1 VNFTLTPVPLPGE
14 NTTEFSSM
22 EGWLFLLNP
31 VDLAARYCI
40 MMLFYLSIRV
50 AMISSGKTSKLEL
63 LPAAIRGFGSATT
76 TEELLQRLTTTAVDL
91 TGSASASVLEFD
103 ESSNCLRFVAVPWFW
118 RQLLK
123 DIFVPLDKS
132 IAGWVFA
139 NNKLQIVQNVKKDP
153 RHYTL
158 VDQLT
163 NFTTSSLLAVPMAYK
178 GETIGVIEVVNK
190 GDGRQY
196 TEEDATLIE
205 TLATYAAMVLG
216 NINLEKRIQETRNEF
231 AELDRMKSNFI
242 AITSHEL
249 RTPLGLI
256 LGHATFLRETIS
268 PDHREPMDTIIRNAT
283 RLKEI
288 IESLTEVD
296 NYEAGVARIRQ
307 NSISIPSIIRD
318 VVASFQDMAASKNIT
333 LQEDIRDEDLQVEA
347 DANKITVAVS
357 NLIRNALTFTNTGG
371 QVQVMAESVTGHV
384 QVSVKDDG
392 IGIPASDLG
401 RIFDRF
407 FQVESHLT
415 RRHTGMGLGLSVAK
429 SMIELH
435 GGRIWVESVEGKGS
449 TFSFLLPL
457 RPTQAKPSEKAF
469 IT

>member
-1 VNFTLTPVPLPGE
+1 
-14 NTTEFSSM
+14 
-22 EGWLFLLNP
+22 
-31 VDLAARYCI
+31 
-40 MMLFYLSIRV
+40 
-50 AMISSGKTSKLEL
+50 MISPDKASKLER
-63 LPAAIRGFGSATT
+63 LPAVIREFGSASN
-76 TEELLQRLTTTAVDL
+76 TEELLQRLTTAAIDL
-91 TGSASASVLEFD
+91 TGSASASILEFD
-103 ESSNCLRFVAVPWFW
+103 EGSNSLRFVAVPWFW
-118 RQLLK
+118 HQLLK
-123 DIFVPLDKS
+123 DISVPLDKS

-153 RHYTL
+153 RHYKE

-178 GETIGVIEVVNK
+178 GETIGVLEVINK
-190 GDGRQY
+190 GDNAHY
-196 TEEDATLIE
+196 TEDDAAILE
-205 TLATYAAMVLG
+205 MLALYAAIILWNSG
-216 NINLEKRIQETRNEF
+216 LERQIQSTRNEYT
-231 AELDRMKSNFI
+231 ELDRMKSNFI

-256 LGHATFLRETIS
+256 LGHATFLKES
-268 PDHREPMDTIIRNAT
+268 LSEEHREPMDIIIRNAT

-296 NYEAGVARIRQ
+296 NYEAGVASIRQ
-307 NSISIPSIIRD
+307 NSISIPYIIRE
-318 VVASFQDMAASKNIT
+318 VVSSFQDMAANKNIT
-333 LQEDIRDEDLQVEA
+333 LEEDIRDEDLQVEA
-347 DANKITVAVS
+347 DGNKITVAIS
-357 NLIRNALTFTNTGG
+357 NLIRNALTFTNEGG
-371 QVQVMAESVTGHV
+371 LVQVIVELVTGHV
-384 QVSVKDDG
+384 QVSVKDNG

-415 RRHTGMGLGLSVAK
+415 RRYTGMGLGLSVAK
-429 SMIELH
+429 SLIELH

-457 RPTQAKPSEKAF
+457 RSSQISPQKKAF

>member
-1 VNFTLTPVPLPGE
+1 
-14 NTTEFSSM
+14 
-22 EGWLFLLNP
+22 
-31 VDLAARYCI
+31 
-40 MMLFYLSIRV
+40 
-50 AMISSGKTSKLEL
+50 MISSEKASKLEL
-63 LPAAIRGFGSATT
+63 LPAVIRGFGSASGTD
-76 TEELLQRLTTTAVDL
+76 ELLQRLTTAAINL

-118 RQLLK
+118 HQLLK

-139 NNKLQIVQNVKKDP
+139 NNKLQIVQNVIKDP
-153 RHYTL
+153 RHYTV

-163 NFTTSSLLAVPMAYK
+163 NFTTSSLLAVPMTYK
-178 GETIGVIEVVNK
+178 GETIGVLEVVNK
-190 GDGRQY
+190 GDNLNY
-196 TEEDATLIE
+196 TEDDATILEI
-205 TLATYAAMVLG
+205 LALFAATVLW
-216 NINLEKRIQETRNEF
+216 NSSLERQIQNTRNEF

-256 LGHATFLRETIS
+256 LGHATFLREMITEE
-268 PDHREPMDTIIRNAT
+268 HREPMETIIRNAT

-307 NSISIPSIIRD
+307 NSISIPSIVRE
-318 VVASFQDMAASKNIT
+318 VVASFQDMAARKNIT

-357 NLIRNALTFTNTGG
+357 NLIRNALTFTNEGG
-371 QVQVMAESVTGHV
+371 QVQVMVESVTGHV
-384 QVSVKDDG
+384 QVTVKDNG
-392 IGIPASDLG
+392 IGIPLSDLG
-401 RIFDRF
+401 RVFDRF

-429 SMIELH
+429 TMIELH

-457 RPTQAKPSEKAF
+457 RPTQVKPGEKAF

>member
-1 VNFTLTPVPLPGE
+1 
-14 NTTEFSSM
+14 
-22 EGWLFLLNP
+22 
-31 VDLAARYCI
+31 
-40 MMLFYLSIRV
+40 
-50 AMISSGKTSKLEL
+50 MISSEKASKLEL
-63 LPAAIRGFGSATT
+63 LPAVIRGFGSAAN
-76 TEELLQRLTTTAVDL
+76 TEELLQRLTTAAIDL
-91 TGSASASVLEFD
+91 TGSVSASVLEFD
-103 ESSNCLRFVAVPWFW
+103 EESNCLRFVAVPWFW

-123 DIFVPLDKS
+123 DILVPLDKS

-139 NNKLQIVQNVKKDP
+139 NNKLQIVQNVKKDH
-153 RHYTL
+153 RHYAA

-178 GETIGVIEVVNK
+178 GETIGVLEVVNK
-190 GDGRQY
+190 GDNHNY
-196 TEEDATLIE
+196 TEEDATILEI
-205 TLATYAAMVLG
+205 LALYAAMVLW
-216 NINLEKRIQETRNEF
+216 NSSLERRIQDTRNEF

-256 LGHATFLRETIS
+256 LGHATFLREAIS
-268 PDHREPMDTIIRNAT
+268 KENREPMDTIIRNAT

-307 NSISIPSIIRD
+307 NSISIPAIVRD
-318 VVASFQDMAASKNIT
+318 VVSSFQDMAASKNIT
-333 LQEDIRDEDLQVEA
+333 LLEDIRDENLQVEA

-357 NLIRNALTFTNTGG
+357 NLIRNALTFTNGG
-371 QVQVMAESVTGHV
+371 GNVLVMVESVTGHV

-401 RIFDRF
+401 RVFDRF

-415 RRHTGMGLGLSVAK
+415 RHHTGMGLGLSVAK
-429 SMIELH
+429 SLIELH

-449 TFSFLLPL
+449 IFSFLLPL
-457 RPTQAKPSEKAF
+457 RPAQVKPAEKAF

>member
-1 VNFTLTPVPLPGE
+1 
-14 NTTEFSSM
+14 
-22 EGWLFLLNP
+22 
-31 VDLAARYCI
+31 
-40 MMLFYLSIRV
+40 
-50 AMISSGKTSKLEL
+50 MISPEKASKLEK
-63 LPAAIRGFGSATT
+63 LPEIIRGLGSVAD
-76 TEELLQRLTTTAVDL
+76 TEELLQRLTTAAIDL

-103 ESSNCLRFVAVPWFW
+103 EPSNSLRFVAVPWFW

-139 NNKLQIVQNVKKDP
+139 NNKLQIVQEVKKDP
-153 RHYTL
+153 RHYRV
-158 VDQLT
+158 VDQVT
-163 NFTTSSLLAVPMAYK
+163 NFTTSSLLAAPMVYRGNK
-178 GETIGVIEVVNK
+178 IGVLEVVNK
-190 GDGRQY
+190 GDNAYY
-196 TEEDATLIE
+196 TEADATIIE
-205 TLATYAAMVLG
+205 ILAQYAAMVVW
-216 NINLEKRIQETRNEF
+216 NSNLERQIQYARNEF

-256 LGHATFLRETIS
+256 LGHATFLRETL
-268 PDHREPMDTIIRNAT
+268 PQEQREPMDTIIRNAT

-307 NSISIPSIIRD
+307 NYISIPTIVRE
-318 VVASFQDMAASKNIT
+318 VVSSFQDMAASKKIT
-333 LQEDIRDEDLQVEA
+333 LQEDIRDEDLEVEG
-347 DANKITVAVS
+347 DANKITVALS
-357 NLIRNALTFTNTGG
+357 NLVRNALTFTDEGG
-371 QVQVMAESVTGHV
+371 MVQVIAETVTGHV
-384 QVSVKDDG
+384 QVSVKDNG
-392 IGIPASDLG
+392 IGIPARDLG

-429 SMIELH
+429 TMIELH

-457 RPTQAKPSEKAF
+457 RPSQVKPFEQAF